1 MVKTFK
7 ENNLYFLREED
18 SDFIISLDRLVT
30 SIDDL
35 LSFSDT
41 ELVLD
46 KHLKVGDVVKKL
58 IKKNIIQTQNIP
70 WGSSIENAMKYWN
83 LKNPN
88 QILKE
93 SYDLVIS
100 LFDLAVFSNIIL
112 LTGGEINNQIELIK
126 EYEED

>member
-7 ENNLYFLREED
+7 QNNLYFLKEED
-18 SDFIISLDRLVT
+18 CDFIGNLDPLVT
-30 SIDDL
+30 SVDDL

-46 KHLKVGDVVKKL
+46 KHLTVGNVVNKL
-58 IKKNIIQTQNIP
+58 IEKGIIKNQDIP
-70 WGSSIENAMKYWN
+70 WGSSIEDAMKYWN
-83 LKNPN
+83 LKSPN

-100 LFDLAVFSNIIL
+100 LFDLAVFNNIYL
-112 LTGGEINNQIELIK
+112 LTGGEINNQIELLR